1 MNRLILPLARSRGRA
16 VALALAL
23 AFTLP
28 LAAHGEVHVEGGPA
42 AVRITTSGDSV
53 GDVLSALSGAFN
65 VRNRSAID
73 LDAPARPAYSGPLNR
88 VIGNLL
94 EGFNYAVKKGEGQ
107 TEIMIFGRRGA
118 VAIPPPAPKPSGTAG
133 ILSRWR

>member
-1 MNRLILPLARSRGRA
+1 MRSRGRA
-16 VALALAL
+16 IALAL
-23 AFTLP
+23 AFAFPLP
-28 LAAHGEVHVEGGPA
+28 LAAQGEVHVEGDPA
-42 AVRITTSGDSV
+42 AIRITASGDSV
-53 GDVLSALSGAFN
+53 GDVLSALSAAFN

-73 LDAPARPAYSGPLNR
+73 LDAPARPANTGPLDR
-88 VIGNLL
+88 VIANLL

-107 TEIMIFGRRGA
+107 TEIIIFGRRGA